1 MAANKLEAWM
11 GELTTKLREKVTPYN
26 NHIHNP
32 NSKDTNNVVLMSDAN
47 ASTNYSINNNHHS
60 SNNQQQHQHQH
71 QHQQD
76 DDDETTITCAS
87 FSAKEASSTLS
98 ESTMCLLLDRFVPC

>member
-71 QHQQD
+71 QD